1 MSVGGALASVA
12 LLVAANAFFVAAEF
26 SLVGSRRTRLE
37 EMAQAGN
44 RRAVLAQKAIA
55 RLDRTISA
63 TQLGITLASLGLG
76 WVGEPALASQLTS
89 TFAGMSGHLDVIAR
103 HGVAAAIAFTFISGL
118 HIILGELVPKALA
131 LVHSEEVAT
140 WLAAPLLGF
149 RWLMW
154 APIAVLNGTSNALLN
169 ALGINPP
176 GESERLHSPE
186 ELRMLVEQSGE
197 GGSLHEKDARMLAG
211 VFGFSEKS
219 AEEVMTPRTAIVAL
233 DANLSVREAAAG
245 VVEEMRS
252 RYPVIEE
259 TLDEVIGVVHAK
271 DILAALV
278 AKPDATLRSVLRPA
292 IFVPATKEVEDV
304 LADMKRLKAHMVI
317 VLDEHGGTLGLVT
330 MEDLLEEIVGPISD
344 EYDVGERA
352 EPMGRTHAVVD
363 GATPIAEFNEKH
375 EMHLD
380 DSYYNTVGG
389 WVFGQLGR
397 LPRPGDVVQ
406 AGALAL
412 EVKAMDGRRVASL
425 LVRHGD
431 AGSAPEAGSA
441 AAQPTG

>member
-1 MSVGGALASVA
+1 
-12 LLVAANAFFVAAEF
+12 
-26 SLVGSRRTRLE
+26 
-37 EMAQAGN
+37 
-44 RRAVLAQKAIA
+44 
-55 RLDRTISA
+55 
-63 TQLGITLASLGLG
+63 
-76 WVGEPALASQLTS
+76 
-89 TFAGMSGHLDVIAR
+89 
-103 HGVAAAIAFTFISGL
+103 
-118 HIILGELVPKALA
+118 
-131 LVHSEEVAT
+131 
-140 WLAAPLLGF
+140 
-149 RWLMW
+149 
-154 APIAVLNGTSNALLN
+154 
-169 ALGINPP
+169 
-176 GESERLHSPE
+176 
-186 ELRMLVEQSGE
+186 MLVEQSGE

-211 VFGFSEKS
+211 VFEFSDKS

-233 DANLSVREAAAG
+233 DANLSVRDAADR

-271 DILAALV
+271 DILGALRE
-278 AKPDATLRSVLRPA
+278 KPDAMLRSVLRPA

-330 MEDLLEEIVGPISD
+330 MEDLLEEIVGPIAD

-352 EPMGRTHAVVD
+352 EPAGRTHAVID
-363 GATPIAEFNEKH
+363 GATPIAEFNDKH
-375 EMHLD
+375 DVKLD

-406 AGALAL
+406 AGVIVL
-412 EVKAMDGRRVASL
+412 EVKAMEGRRVASL
-425 LVRHGD
+425 LVRHED
-431 AGSAPEAGSA
+431 AGAAPETDGA